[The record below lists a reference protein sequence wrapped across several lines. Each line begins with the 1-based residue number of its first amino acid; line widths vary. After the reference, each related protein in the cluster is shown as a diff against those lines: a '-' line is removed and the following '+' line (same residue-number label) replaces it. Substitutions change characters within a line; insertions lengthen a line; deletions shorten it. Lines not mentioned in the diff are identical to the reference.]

1 MRYLPREA
9 SYLEPSKKCFSGI
22 ESTLDLLDHGENAL
36 DAGRGAGGEI
46 DVLPVAGDAA
56 ISPLDVL
63 GHLATHHLQTSGVG
77 VGAHRLTL
85 AAIQNGT
92 GALLYVLGI
101 VG

>member
-1 MRYLPREA
+1 LNHQKSVFPELSRPW
-9 SYLEPSKKCFSGI
+9 
-22 ESTLDLLDHGENAL
+22 DLLDHGENAL

-56 ISPLDVL
+56 IAPLDVL

-77 VGAHRLTL
+77 VGTHRLTL
-85 AAIQNGT
+85 AAVQNGT
-92 GALLYVLGI
+92 GALLHVLGI